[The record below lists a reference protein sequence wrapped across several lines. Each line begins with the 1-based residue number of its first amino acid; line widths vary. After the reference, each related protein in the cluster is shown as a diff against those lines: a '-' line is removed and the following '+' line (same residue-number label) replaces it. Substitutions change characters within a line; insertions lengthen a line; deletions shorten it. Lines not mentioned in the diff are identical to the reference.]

1 MITEHT
7 IKIRAVQW
15 DGSDESWDAICE
27 LYNSKAFHRSYYL
40 QNENY
45 TITISLRYAD
55 TRLMRPGEWLVLN
68 AVDTFYIYD
77 DASFKKLT
85 QP

>member
-15 DGSDESWDAICE
+15 DGSDASWDAICE
-27 LYNSKAFHRSYYL
+27 LYNSKTVHRSYYL
-40 QNENY
+40 ENEND

-55 TRLMRPGEWLVLN
+55 TRLMRPGEWLILTRLN
-68 AVDTFYIYD
+68 MFEIYD